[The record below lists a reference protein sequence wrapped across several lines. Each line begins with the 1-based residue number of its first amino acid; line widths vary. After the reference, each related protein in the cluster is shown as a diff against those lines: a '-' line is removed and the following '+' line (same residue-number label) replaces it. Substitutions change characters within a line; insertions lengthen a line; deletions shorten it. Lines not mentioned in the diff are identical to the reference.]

1 MDQQQN
7 CNRLADVLREGVGVV
22 EMVLYSCLRKRLS
35 TEDSSRDSTEIAL
48 LAGAVTGEV
57 FGSLNPEET
66 FVQFRSRHH
75 AEIEQLLLSLATT
88 LPELCPHLT
97 DALRVQVL
105 WCANLARPSALSSP
119 LLQSVRT
126 RKKACGTDPLPL
138 PQQEASSEAAGDSF
152 SPGQFAHC
160 TWCRNTLYCF
170 YSVFFMSCRR
180 RFSREQQPVFLRK
193 SAEMREY
200 MSPQR

>member
-7 CNRLADVLREGVGVV
+7 DNRLADVLREGVGVV
-22 EMVLYSCLRKRLS
+22 EMVLYSCLRSQLS
-35 TEDSSRDSTEIAL
+35 AEDSTRDSTEVAL

-57 FGSLNPEET
+57 FGSLNPEKK

-105 WCANLARPSALSSP
+105 CDHQQGEDSSHLLVKAKNSGWLDEQRQTPLPSSFMT
-119 LLQSVRT
+119 SVRELG
-126 RKKACGTDPLPL
+126 AAFGLVIPPV
-138 PQQEASSEAAGDSF
+138 AISEDEEKGLL
-152 SPGQFAHC
+152 
-160 TWCRNTLYCF
+160 N
-170 YSVFFMSCRR
+170 
-180 RFSREQQPVFLRK
+180 
-193 SAEMREY
+193 
-200 MSPQR
+200 